1 MRRKTVYG
9 TWVIQSMHET
19 GFKVTAGLYLVNKKT
34 RQKTRPQA
42 RLM

>member
-9 TWVIQSMHET
+9 AWVIQSMRET

-34 RQKTRPQA
+34 RHQTRPQA